1 MNISHIAIWVK
12 DIENIK
18 NFYVKYFNCK
28 CNDKYINNKK
38 GFESYFLSFE
48 NGSKIEIMNIKDINE
63 LNKENNFYGFA
74 HIYSIFVP
82 YNAYMVGYCY
92 HLFFF
97 KRNPYSALHRAKYGH
112 HLLQMI

>member
-74 HIYSIFVP
+74 RLEANIKSIV
-82 YNAYMVGYCY
+82 
-92 HLFFF
+92 
-97 KRNPYSALHRAKYGH
+97 
-112 HLLQMI
+112 